1 MEEATMRGPKPP
13 PIVLTPTQRVVLRRL
28 ARRQTG
34 AQRLVRRARI
44 ILEAAS
50 GANNEQIAK
59 LLGIDRATVRT
70 WRKRWLEALPRVEA
84 AEKVG
89 DDDDDDDDERVVGG
103 LVEDVLV
110 DEPRSGKPATFT
122 PEQICSIVALA
133 CEDPRE
139 SGRPLT
145 HWSTTELADEA
156 MKRGIVEEISARSV
170 GRFLGRGGSE
180 APSDTLLA
188 KQRAGSGARGL

>member
-1 MEEATMRGPKPP
+1 MRGPKPP
-13 PIVLTPTQRVVLRRL
+13 PIVLTPTQRALLRQL

-59 LLGIDRATVRT
+59 LLGIDRGTVRT
-70 WRKRWLEALPRVEA
+70 WRMRWLEALGRLKA

-89 DDDDDDDDERVVGG
+89 EEEEERVLGG
-103 LVEDVLV
+103 LLEEVLV

-122 PEQICSIVALA
+122 PEQICQIVALA
-133 CEDPRE
+133 CEDPRDC
-139 SGRPLT
+139 GRPVT
-145 HWSTTELADEA
+145 HWSTKELADEVV
-156 MKRGIVEEISARSV
+156 KQGIVESISARSV
-170 GRFLGRGGSE
+170 GRFLGRSRSQT
-180 APSDTLLA
+180 A
-188 KQRAGSGARGL
+188 SGALLEEQ

>member
-1 MEEATMRGPKPP
+1 MEEAIMRGPKPP
-13 PIVLTPTQRVVLRRL
+13 PIVLTPTQRVVLQRL

-70 WRKRWLEALPRVEA
+70 WRKRWLEALPRLEA

-89 DDDDDDDDERVVGG
+89 DDDDDDDERVVGG

-139 SGRPLT
+139 SGRPVT

-156 MKRGIVEEISARSV
+156 IKRGIVEEISARSV